1 MSKRPSSSRWQRRQA
16 VDPFVRRARAE
27 AWRSRAVF
35 KLIEMHRRD
44 RLLRPGMTVIDLGSA
59 PGGWSQFA
67 SSVVGPTG
75 RVIATDLLEIEPIPG
90 VTFIRGDIR
99 DELMLDEIL
108 HLAGRG
114 GAGLVMSDMAPNISG
129 NWSVDQPRTIYLV
142 ELALDLA
149 EKALQT
155 GGTLVTKAF
164 QGEGFDEV
172 LGQTRQRFRQVRIRK
187 PQASRAASREIY
199 LVARGCGL

>member
-67 SSVVGPTG
+67 SSVVGPAG

-90 VTFIRGDIR
+90 LTFIRGDIR
-99 DELMLDEIL
+99 DEFMLDEIL
-108 HLAGRG
+108 HLAGPD

-129 NWSVDQPRTIYLV
+129 NWSVDQPRAIHLV

-149 EKALQT
+149 EKALPT

-172 LGQTRQRFRQVRIRK
+172 LGQARQRFRQVRIRK
-187 PQASRAASREIY
+187 PQASRTASREIY
-199 LVARGCGL
+199 LVARGYGL

>member
-1 MSKRPSSSRWQRRQA
+1 M
-16 VDPFVRRARAE
+16 
-27 AWRSRAVF
+27 F
-35 KLIEMHRRD
+35 KLIEMHGRD

-67 SSVVGPTG
+67 WSVVGPAG
-75 RVIATDLLEIEPIPG
+75 RVIATDLLEMESISG
-90 VTFIRGDIR
+90 VTFIQGDIR
-99 DELMLDEIL
+99 DEFILDEIL
-108 HLAGRG
+108 QLAGPG

-129 NWSVDQPRTIYLV
+129 NWSVDQPRAMSLV

-164 QGEGFDEV
+164 QGEGFDQV
-172 LGQTRQRFRQVRIRK
+172 AAHARSRFRQLRIRK
-187 PQASRAASREIY
+187 PEASRAASREIY
-199 LVARGCGL
+199 LVASGYRL

>member
-1 MSKRPSSSRWQRRQA
+1 MAKRPSTGRWQRRQA
-16 VDPFVRRARAE
+16 TDPFVRRARAE
-27 AWRSRAVF
+27 GWRSRAVF
-35 KLIEMHRRD
+35 KLIEMHGRD

-67 SSVVGPTG
+67 WSVVGPAG
-75 RVIATDLLEIEPIPG
+75 RVIATDLLEMESISG
-90 VTFIRGDIR
+90 VTFIQGDIR
-99 DELMLDEIL
+99 DEFMLDEIL
-108 HLAGRG
+108 QLAGPG

-129 NWSVDQPRTIYLV
+129 NWSVDQPRAMSLV

-164 QGEGFDEV
+164 QGEGFDQV
-172 LGQTRQRFRQVRIRK
+172 AAHARSRFRQLRIRK
-187 PQASRAASREIY
+187 PEASRAASREIY
-199 LVARGCGL
+199 LVASGYRL